1 MGVITIE
8 IPQGVNR
15 KYRFISEKSAQK
27 VLSNLDKMAKE
38 ENAVEDEDI
47 LGLWADRE
55 ESTEEIA
62 QTLRKGWDR
71 TEKNG

>member
-15 KYRFISEKSAQK
+15 KYRIASESSAK
-27 VLSNLDKMAKE
+27 EVLSKLDQMLKQ
-38 ENAVEDEDI
+38 ENRVEDDEI

-55 ESTEEIA
+55 ESVEKIA
-62 QTLRKGWDR
+62 RDLRKGWNR
-71 TEKNG
+71 SEKNG